1 MNWLLKISKAIDTM
15 SDHLGNFMKWW
26 TIPIM
31 LLLMYEVISRRV
43 FDNPSEWNFFVTLQF
58 FGFCD
63 RVSWAFGVLHNGNV
77 RVDVLYAKFS
87 LRTRSLID
95 LIGNI
100 LVMLPLCYIVV
111 VYGTQYAMNAIASGE
126 ASASPM
132 RIPLYQ
138 VKAFLP
144 LAFLLLGIQT
154 ISEIIKK
161 VQIIGEGGEQ

>member
-1 MNWLLKISKAIDTM
+1 MNGLLKISKAIDTM
-15 SDHLGNFMKWW
+15 TSHLGNFMKWW

-43 FDNPSEWNFFVTLQF
+43 FDNPSEWNFFVTQQF
-58 FGFCD
+58 FGFFYLLM
-63 RVSWAFGVLHNGNV
+63 APYGVLQNV
-77 RVDVLYAKFS
+77 NIRIDILYAKFS
-87 LRTRSLID
+87 PKTRAWVD
-95 LIGNI
+95 VIGNV
-100 LVMLPLCYIVV
+100 LVMLPLSYIVV
-111 VYGTQYAMNAIASGE
+111 VYGTQYAMNAILSGE

-154 ISEIIKK
+154 ISELIKK
-161 VQIIGEGGEQ
+161 VRFIREGGE

>member
-15 SDHLGNFMKWW
+15 TDHLGNFMKWW

-43 FDNPSEWNFFVTLQF
+43 FDNPSEWNFFVTQQF
-58 FGFCD
+58 FGFFYLLM
-63 RVSWAFGVLHNGNV
+63 APYGVLQNV
-77 RVDVLYAKFS
+77 NIRVDVLYARFS

-100 LVMLPLCYIVV
+100 LVMLPLSYIVV
-111 VYGTQYAMNAIASGE
+111 VYGTQYAMNSIVSGE
-126 ASASPM
+126 SSMSPM
-132 RIPLYQ
+132 RIPIYQ
-138 VKAFLP
+138 VKTFLP